1 MPFQKQ
7 IIFRAAGALSQG
19 ATIII
24 KEYLRTMGKIQGQ
37 KLICQD
43 NTDNSRLSWTL
54 MNPDRSY
61 LEHNN
66 VH

>member
-24 KEYLRTMGKIQGQ
+24 KAYFRTKGNIQEQKPYWPGQ
-37 KLICQD
+37 HRQFYVFLDIYE
-43 NTDNSRLSWTL
+43 
-54 MNPDRSY
+54 P
-61 LEHNN
+61 
-66 VH
+66 

>member
-24 KEYLRTMGKIQGQ
+24 KEYFRTKGKIQGQ
-37 KLICQD
+37 KPYSPGQHRQFQVFLG
-43 NTDNSRLSWTL
+43 
-54 MNPDRSY
+54 SY
-61 LEHNN
+61 EP
-66 VH
+66 